1 MLSNLF
7 EDFQIKFKTHI
18 VSLIFLY
25 YICSMENNDL
35 QISKKELI
43 DISYREV
50 EIKEKLKNISLENK
64 KHKNEEIKTSIE
76 KIKTIQ
82 GLLESCII
90 DEDRQIPGCE
100 IALKN
105 TVTEAE
111 IYTLKDKLF
120 EILKRL

>member
-1 MLSNLF
+1 
-7 EDFQIKFKTHI
+7 
-18 VSLIFLY
+18 
-25 YICSMENNDL
+25 MENNDL

-90 DEDRQIPGCE
+90 DEERQIPGCE

-105 TVTEAE
+105 TFTEAE

-120 EILKRL
+120 EILKKL